1 MGKKRNLILA
11 GLISVLCFPAV
22 ANAATTKTVCAS
34 GCDFTGIA
42 EAIASEDVAAG
53 DTIKLNESL
62 TVNAT
67 ITVDKSVTIDL
78 NGHDITGEGVQY
90 VFNFN
95 AKDTEFTLTDS
106 TDEAGTI
113 ANAQRGILVT
123 AGELTFDKVTL
134 TSEDRTIQINP
145 VTDGG
150 AAKVIVEGGV
160 IESTG
165 TNATRTI
172 MLWGNNVAGEAS
184 LVVNGGEI
192 IAPISSDNSAAI
204 NLGSANAAGNTVE
217 INGGKITGHNGVRL
231 YGNGEKGMTV
241 LTMNGGS
248 ISAVNAGILQSAAE
262 GTENTEIY
270 LYGGSITAKDDA
282 EASGLVGGDAVAIHH
297 TQTGILVIGKEDGT
311 GPTLTGETAVAVK
324 EGDVTVNGGT
334 IIATGEYRDQV
345 IAREDGTED
354 SGAAISITSS
364 NEYTAGVTL
373 KITGGNLTSQNGNAL
388 FEGITY
394 TADGE
399 PTTEKSYVTSME
411 VTGGTFTSAEDKA
424 SVVATYAEPFITGGT
439 YSSQE
444 NLDEYTK
451 DEIIFSQDENGN
463 FVAGTENLGDS
474 NTPNDDTTTPS
485 EDVPAV
491 PQTFDALG
499 MYAGIGAISIAA
511 IAGAVIYL
519 KRRA

>member
-22 ANAATTKTVCAS
+22 ASAATTKTVCAS
-34 GCDFTGIA
+34 DCDFTDIA
-42 EAIASEDVAAG
+42 AAIASEEVASG
-53 DTIKLNESL
+53 DTIKLNEDL
-62 TVNAT
+62 TVNT
-67 ITVDKSVTIDL
+67 MISVNKSVTIDL
-78 NGHDITGEGVQY
+78 NGHNITGEGVQY
-90 VFNFN
+90 VFDFN

-113 ANAQRGILVT
+113 ENADRGILVT

-134 TSEDRTIQINP
+134 TSADRTIQINP

-160 IESTG
+160 IKSTG

-204 NLGSANAAGNTVE
+204 NLGSDNAAGNTVE

-248 ISAVNAGILQSAAE
+248 ISAVNAGILQSAKE

-270 LYGGSITAKDDA
+270 LYGGSITAEPA
-282 EASGLVGGDAVAIHH
+282 EGSATVGGDAVAIHH

-311 GPTLTGETAVAVK
+311 GPTLTGETAVAIK
-324 EGDVTVNGGT
+324 EGDVTINGGT
-334 IIATGEYRDQV
+334 IIATGEYREHV
-345 IAREDGTED
+345 IAREDGTDD
-354 SGAAISITSS
+354 SGAAISISS
-364 NEYTAGVTL
+364 NGSYTAGITL
-373 KITGGNLTSQNGNAL
+373 EINGGNLTSKNGNAL
-388 FEGITY
+388 FEGIAY

-399 PTTEKSYVTSME
+399 PTAEKSFVTSME
-411 VTGGTFTSAEDKA
+411 VTNGTFTSAIDKA
-424 SVVATYAEPFITGGT
+424 SVVATYAEPFISGGT
-439 YSSQE
+439 YSSEE

-463 FVAGTENLGDS
+463 FVVGEELGDAID
-474 NTPNDDTTTPS
+474 TPTEDTTTPS
-485 EDVPAV
+485 EDVPEV

-499 MYAGIGAISIAA
+499 IYAGIGLVSVAA

>member
-22 ANAATTKTVCAS
+22 ASAATTKTVCAS
-34 GCDFTGIA
+34 DCDFTDIA
-42 EAIASEDVAAG
+42 AAIASEEVASG
-53 DTIKLNESL
+53 DTIKLNEDL
-62 TVNAT
+62 TVNT
-67 ITVDKSVTIDL
+67 MISVNKSVTIDL
-78 NGHDITGEGVQY
+78 NGHNITGEGVKY
-90 VFNFN
+90 VFDFN

-106 TDEAGTI
+106 TDKAGTI
-113 ANAQRGILVT
+113 ENADRGILVT

-134 TSEDRTIQINP
+134 TSADRTIQINP

-217 INGGKITGHNGVRL
+217 INGGKITGYNGVRL

-270 LYGGSITAKDDA
+270 LYGGSITAEPA
-282 EASGLVGGDAVAIHH
+282 EGSATDGGDAVAIHH
-297 TQTGILVIGKEDGT
+297 TQTGILVIAYVRT
-311 GPTLTGETAVAVK
+311 FFV
-324 EGDVTVNGGT
+324 
-334 IIATGEYRDQV
+334 
-345 IAREDGTED
+345 
-354 SGAAISITSS
+354 SISM
-364 NEYTAGVTL
+364 TL
-373 KITGGNLTSQNGNAL
+373 K
-388 FEGITY
+388 
-394 TADGE
+394 
-399 PTTEKSYVTSME
+399 
-411 VTGGTFTSAEDKA
+411 KA
-424 SVVATYAEPFITGGT
+424 F
-439 YSSQE
+439 
-444 NLDEYTK
+444 
-451 DEIIFSQDENGN
+451 F
-463 FVAGTENLGDS
+463 
-474 NTPNDDTTTPS
+474 
-485 EDVPAV
+485 
-491 PQTFDALG
+491 
-499 MYAGIGAISIAA
+499 
-511 IAGAVIYL
+511 
-519 KRRA
+519 

>member
-1 MGKKRNLILA
+1 MKKKRNLILA

-34 GCDFTGIA
+34 DCDFTDIA
-42 EAIASEDVAAG
+42 SAIASEDVAAG
-53 DTIKLNESL
+53 DTIKLNGDL
-62 TVNAT
+62 TVNST

-78 NGHDITGEGVQY
+78 NGHDINGEGIQY

-95 AKDTEFTLTDS
+95 SKDTEFILTDS
-106 TDEAGTI
+106 TQTAGTI
-113 ANAQRGILVT
+113 TNAQRGILVT

-134 TSEDRTIQINP
+134 TSDDRTIQINP
-145 VTDGG
+145 VADGG
-150 AAKVIVEGGV
+150 AAKVVVEGGV

-165 TNATRTI
+165 TGATRTI

-184 LVVNGGEI
+184 LTVNDGKI

-217 INGGKITGHNGVRL
+217 INGGEITGYNGVRL

-241 LTMNGGS
+241 LTMNDGS
-248 ISAVNAGILQSAAE
+248 ISAVNAGILQSAAD

-270 LYGGSITAKDDA
+270 LYGGSITAEPA
-282 EASGLVGGDAVAIHH
+282 EGSATVGGDAVAIHH
-297 TQTGILVIGKEDGT
+297 TQTGVLVIGKEDGT
-311 GPTLTGETAVAVK
+311 GPTLTGETAVAIK

-334 IIATGEYRDQV
+334 IIATGEYREQV
-345 IAREDGTED
+345 IAREDGTDD
-354 SGAAISITSS
+354 SGAAISVSS
-364 NEYTAGVTL
+364 NGDYAAGVTL
-373 KITGGNLTSQNGNAL
+373 KINGGNLTSQNGNAL
-388 FEGITY
+388 FEGIAY
-394 TADGE
+394 TAEGV
-399 PTTEKSYVTSME
+399 PTADKSYVTSME
-411 VTGGTFTSAEDKA
+411 VTGGVFTSAEDKA

-463 FVAGTENLGDS
+463 FVAGSENLGDS
-474 NTPNDDTTTPS
+474 NTPSEDTTTPS
-485 EDVPAV
+485 EEVPAV

-511 IAGAVIYL
+511 IAGAIIYL

>member
-22 ANAATTKTVCAS
+22 ASAATTKTVCAS
-34 GCDFTGIA
+34 DCDFTDIA
-42 EAIASEDVAAG
+42 AAIASEEVASG
-53 DTIKLNESL
+53 DTIKLNEDL
-62 TVNAT
+62 TVNT
-67 ITVDKSVTIDL
+67 MISVNKSVTIDL
-78 NGHDITGEGVQY
+78 NGHNITGEGVQY
-90 VFNFN
+90 VFDFN

-106 TDEAGTI
+106 TDKAGTI
-113 ANAQRGILVT
+113 TNAQRGILVT

-134 TSEDRTIQINP
+134 TSSDRTIQINP

-160 IESTG
+160 IKSTG

-204 NLGSANAAGNTVE
+204 NLGSNNAAGNTVE

-248 ISAVNAGILQSAAE
+248 ISAVNAGILQSATE

-270 LYGGSITAKDDA
+270 LYGGSIIA
-282 EASGLVGGDAVAIHH
+282 EPAEGSATVGGDAVAIHH

-311 GPTLTGETAVAVK
+311 GPTLTGETAVAIK

-334 IIATGEYRDQV
+334 IIATGEYREHV
-345 IAREDGTED
+345 IAREDGTDD
-354 SGAAISITSS
+354 SGAAISISS
-364 NEYTAGVTL
+364 NGSYTAGITL
-373 KITGGNLTSQNGNAL
+373 EINGGNLTSKNGNAL
-388 FEGITY
+388 FEGIAY

-399 PTTEKSYVTSME
+399 PTAEKSFVTSME
-411 VTGGTFTSAEDKA
+411 VTNGTFTSAIDKA
-424 SVVATYAEPFITGGT
+424 SVVATYAEPFISGGT
-439 YSSQE
+439 YSSEE

-463 FVAGTENLGDS
+463 FVVGEELGDAID
-474 NTPNDDTTTPS
+474 TPTEDTTTPS
-485 EDVPAV
+485 EDVPEV

-499 MYAGIGAISIAA
+499 IYAGIGLVSVAA

>member
-34 GCDFTGIA
+34 DCDFTGIA

-113 ANAQRGILVT
+113 ANDQRGILVT

-134 TSEDRTIQINP
+134 TSSDRTIQINP

-165 TNATRTI
+165 TNDTRTI

-270 LYGGSITAKDDA
+270 LYGGSITAEPA
-282 EASGLVGGDAVAIHH
+282 EGSATDGGDAVAIHH

-311 GPTLTGETAVAVK
+311 GPTLTGETAVAIK

-334 IIATGEYRDQV
+334 IIATGEYREHV
-345 IAREDGTED
+345 IAREDGTDD
-354 SGAAISITSS
+354 SGAAISISS
-364 NEYTAGVTL
+364 NGSYTAGITL
-373 KITGGNLTSQNGNAL
+373 EINGGNLTSKNGNAL
-388 FEGITY
+388 FEGIAY
-394 TADGE
+394 TADSE
-399 PTTEKSYVTSME
+399 PTAEKSFVTSME
-411 VTGGTFTSAEDKA
+411 VTNGTFTSAIDKA
-424 SVVATYAEPFITGGT
+424 SVVAIYAEPFISGGT
-439 YSSQE
+439 YSSEE

-451 DEIIFSQDENGN
+451 DEIIFRQDENGN
-463 FVAGTENLGDS
+463 FVVGEELGDAID
-474 NTPNDDTTTPS
+474 TPTEDTTTPS
-485 EDVPAV
+485 EDVPEV

-499 MYAGIGAISIAA
+499 IYAGIGLVSIAA

>member
-22 ANAATTKTVCAS
+22 ASAATTKTVCAS
-34 GCDFTGIA
+34 DCDFTDIA
-42 EAIASEDVAAG
+42 AAIASEEVASG
-53 DTIKLNESL
+53 DTIKLNEDL
-62 TVNAT
+62 TVNT
-67 ITVDKSVTIDL
+67 MISVNKSVTIDL
-78 NGHDITGEGVQY
+78 NGHNITGEGVKY
-90 VFNFN
+90 VFDFN

-106 TDEAGTI
+106 TDKAGTI
-113 ANAQRGILVT
+113 TNAQRGILVT

-134 TSEDRTIQINP
+134 TSSDRTIQINP

-160 IESTG
+160 IKSTG

-217 INGGKITGHNGVRL
+217 INSGKITGHNGVRL

-270 LYGGSITAKDDA
+270 LYGGSITAEPA
-282 EASGLVGGDAVAIHH
+282 EGSATVGGDAVAIHH
-297 TQTGILVIGKEDGT
+297 TQTGVLVIGKEDGT
-311 GPTLTGETAVAVK
+311 GPTLTGETAVAIK

-334 IIATGEYRDQV
+334 IIATGEYREQV
-345 IAREDGTED
+345 IAREDGTDD
-354 SGAAISITSS
+354 SGAAISISS
-364 NEYTAGVTL
+364 NGSYTAGITL
-373 KITGGNLTSQNGNAL
+373 EINGGNLTSKNGNAL
-388 FEGITY
+388 FEGIAY

-399 PTTEKSYVTSME
+399 PTAEKSFVTSME
-411 VTGGTFTSAEDKA
+411 VTNGTFTSAIDKA
-424 SVVATYAEPFITGGT
+424 SVVATYAEPFISGGT
-439 YSSQE
+439 YSSEE

-463 FVAGTENLGDS
+463 FVVGEELGDAID
-474 NTPNDDTTTPS
+474 TPTEDTTTPS
-485 EDVPAV
+485 EDVPEV

-499 MYAGIGAISIAA
+499 IYAGIGLVSVAA